1 MKAVPIFRAAHLPLD
16 RHSTEPAYR
25 QIYQRF
31 RDAITCGILRPGDRI
46 PSVRNLA
53 SQLVTARGTI
63 DLAYSL
69 LSSEGYVTSRGA
81 AGTYVATALA
91 GSIKPSLKL
100 SLKASATAHSERLV
114 PPRSAPVSTQAFL
127 PFQMGLP
134 ALDAF
139 PHKLWSRLAVRSARK
154 LSMRSLESSGPS
166 GYTPLRR
173 ALTSY
178 LAVSRGILCSPQQ
191 VIITSGFQGAL
202 GLITHAFL
210 QPHDAVWFE
219 EPGYFHARLC
229 FEDAGANLVP
239 VPVDDQGLDV
249 AAGIARAPRARFAYV
264 TPSHQA
270 PLGVALTLPRR
281 LALLA
286 WAAKTKAWIIEDD
299 YDSEFRYGSRPLPSL
314 KGLDD
319 TGRVLYVGSFSKV
332 LLPGLRL
339 GYLVVPDA
347 QIDAVTRIQRLT
359 QRGCQL
365 FEQTLVEEFMT
376 AGHFSRHIKRMRTIY
391 AERRA
396 ALAAALTQVFGDEL
410 HFQLQAGGMH
420 LLARFT
426 HGNNDRVLAARAA
439 AADLA
444 PTALSLWRIERS
456 RNRLTR
462 GLLLSFTNIPPEAAL
477 GLAQRLKH
485 ALDR

>member
-1 MKAVPIFRAAHLPLD
+1 MKSAPGFQSAYPQLD

-31 RDAITCGILRPGDRI
+31 RDAITRGILRPGDRI
-46 PSVRNLA
+46 PSVRSLA

-81 AGTYVATALA
+81 AGTYVTTALA
-91 GSIKPSLKL
+91 GSIKPSLKT
-100 SLKASATAHSERLV
+100 SAKAPPERLV
-114 PPRSAPVSTQAFL
+114 PPRPAPVSTQGFL

-154 LSMRSLESSGPS
+154 LSMRSLESSGSS

-202 GLITHAFL
+202 GLITRAFL
-210 QPHDAVWFE
+210 QPHDAVWFKD
-219 EPGYFHARLC
+219 PG
-229 FEDAGANLVP
+229 NLYRPLSFGDYGPDSVP
-239 VPVDDQGLDV
+239 LPVDDQGLDV

-286 WAAKTKAWIIEDD
+286 WAAKNKAWIIEDD

-319 TGRVLYVGSFSKV
+319 AGRVLYVGSFSKV

-347 QIDAVTRIQRLT
+347 QIDAVTRTQRLT

-365 FEQTLVEEFMT
+365 FEQTLVEEFIA
-376 AGHFSRHIKRMRTIY
+376 AGHFSRHIKRMRAIY
-391 AERRA
+391 AERRT
-396 ALAAALTQVFGDEL
+396 ALAAALTRVFGDDL
-410 HFQLQAGGMH
+410 HIQLQAGGMH

-426 HGNNDRVLAARAA
+426 HGINDRALVALAA

-444 PTALSLWRIERS
+444 PTALSLWHIERS

-462 GLLLSFTNIPPEAAL
+462 GLLLSFTNVPPEAAL

-485 ALDR
+485 ALNR

>member
-1 MKAVPIFRAAHLPLD
+1 MRSDPVFQPAYPQLD
-16 RHSTEPAYR
+16 RHGAEPAYR

-31 RDAITCGILRPGDRI
+31 RDAITRGILRPGDRI
-46 PSVRNLA
+46 PSVRSLA

-63 DLAYSL
+63 DVAYSL

-81 AGTYVATALA
+81 AGTYVTTALA

-100 SLKASATAHSERLV
+100 SLKTSVKAPPERLV
-114 PPRSAPVSTQAFL
+114 PPRPAPVSTQGFL

-154 LSMRSLESSGPS
+154 LSRRSLESSGSS

-202 GLITHAFL
+202 GLITHTFL

-219 EPGYFHARLC
+219 EPGYLQARLC
-229 FEDAGANLVP
+229 FADAGADLVP
-239 VPVDDQGLDV
+239 VPVDDQGLGV

-286 WAAKTKAWIIEDD
+286 WAAKSKAWIIEDD
-299 YDSEFRYGSRPLPSL
+299 YDSEFRYDSRPLPSL

-319 TGRVLYVGSFSKV
+319 AGRVLYVGSFSKV

-339 GYLVVPDA
+339 GYLVVPDE
-347 QIDAVTRIQRLT
+347 QIDAVTRTQRLT

-365 FEQTLVEEFMT
+365 FEQILVAEFIA
-376 AGHFSRHIKRMRTIY
+376 AGHFSRHIKRMRAIY

-396 ALAAALTQVFGDEL
+396 ALAAALTRVFGDDL
-410 HFQLQAGGMH
+410 HIQLQAGGMH
-420 LLARFT
+420 LLVRFT
-426 HGNNDRVLAARAA
+426 HGINDRALVARAA
-439 AADLA
+439 AANLA
-444 PTALSLWRIERS
+444 PSALSLWRIERS
-456 RNRLTR
+456 RDRLTR
-462 GLLLSFTNIPPEAAL
+462 GLLLSFANVPPEAAL
-477 GLAQRLKH
+477 GLAQRLKR